1 MEILSIENL
10 IDDKKCYETIRE
22 LRWRENGFKCPH
34 CNAVEIIKRGK
45 DEQNKHNQRYE
56 CNSCSKRFDDITG
69 TIFSGRHQP
78 LKIWILFLYF
88 MGLNLSTSQIAK
100 ELNLNKDDAQ
110 KMAITLREGIIDKK
124 EDTKLSGKVECDEV
138 YIVAGHKG
146 NASAVKKREEKVGEG
161 S

>member
-10 IDDKKCYETIRE
+10 IDDKKCYETIRG
-22 LRWRENGFKCPH
+22 LRWGENEVVCPH
-34 CNAVEIIKRGK
+34 CNSVEIIKRGK
-45 DEQNKHNQRYE
+45 DDQNKHNQRYE

-88 MGLNLSTSQIAK
+88 MGLNLSTSQIAQ

-110 KMAITLREGIIDKK
+110 KMAITLRAGIVDKK
-124 EDTKLSGKVECDEV
+124 EGTKLSGKVECDEV

-146 NASAVKKREEKVGEG
+146 NASAVKKRKGKEEEG
-161 S
+161 G